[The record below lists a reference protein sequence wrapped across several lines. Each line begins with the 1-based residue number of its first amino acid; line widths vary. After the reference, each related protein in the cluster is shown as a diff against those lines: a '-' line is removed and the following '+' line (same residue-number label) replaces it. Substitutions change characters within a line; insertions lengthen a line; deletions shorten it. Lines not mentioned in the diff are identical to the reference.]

1 MRRAGLW
8 IFVAAIAFS
17 NSPTV
22 IAAKDSV
29 LEDSALET
37 KRQLFRDVYPAAER
51 GDWAPAAALESSLS
65 SYVLWPDL
73 RAAYLRTRV
82 KKSDDVEVR
91 PFLDKYGMLKPAREL
106 RYRLALELAAQDN
119 HDKYLALYEQFYAQL
134 GEARLDCLALAAK
147 IAIGQTDAIA
157 LDAKPL
163 WLVGKS
169 QVDECDPVFS
179 FLRNNGQL
187 DKGLHRERFALA
199 KDQQQFSLA
208 LHLARSIDEV
218 HIAESNRWLGAQ
230 KNPEQFIRQSM
241 PRSSQPS
248 DAPQLAYAVK
258 RLARHDPMTARQ
270 SWLNLRKSRQ
280 FSQQQITEVEREIAL
295 WAARLNLPEANQLL
309 ADLENTSVNNE
320 VIRWRIRSALRQGH
334 WQNVA
339 LNIDALSADERRR
352 SQWQYW
358 KAVTLEETGHAAQ
371 SMLIM
376 ATLSQ
381 QTDYYGFLA
390 ADQLGLDYS
399 FGNATIENKNQVIDG
414 LVENKAL
421 LRARELYE
429 VGLDGRGRS
438 EWNSAII
445 SLNVQEK
452 KQAAILAH
460 QWGWHSQAISTAAKI
475 DYFHDLELRYPLPHR
490 ETFELYSSEAKISE
504 SWVYGVARNE
514 SLFMRDIRSSAG
526 AVGVM
531 QLMPETGRRTAREM
545 SFPYQGRSTL
555 TDPISNIRLGTFYL
569 GKMYNRFYQHP
580 VLATAA
586 YNAGP
591 LRVERWMPA
600 GGAIDA
606 RVWIENIP
614 FNETRKYVRRVLASD
629 TIFRWRLTGETQRLS
644 SQLNDISAA
653 SNPPQVAGY

>member
-8 IFVAAIAFS
+8 IIIAAIAFS

-22 IAAKDSV
+22 IAST
-29 LEDSALET
+29 DSALET
-37 KRQLFRDVYPAAER
+37 KRQLFLDVYPAAER
-51 GDWAPAAALESSLS
+51 GDWAPAAALESSLN

-91 PFLDKYGMLKPAREL
+91 PFLEQYGMLKPAREL
-106 RYRLALELAAQDN
+106 RYRLALKLAAENN
-119 HDKYLALYEQFYAQL
+119 HDDYLALYEQFYAQI

-147 IAIGQTDAIA
+147 IAVGQTDSIA

-179 FLRNNGQL
+179 FLRNNDQL
-187 DKGLHRERFALA
+187 DKALHRERFALA
-199 KDQQQFSLA
+199 KGQQQFSLA
-208 LHLARSIDEV
+208 LHLARSIDED
-218 HIAESNRWLGAQ
+218 HIAEASRWLGAQ
-230 KNPEQFIRQSM
+230 KNPERFIRQAMS
-241 PRSSQPS
+241 RTSHPS

-258 RLARHDPMTARQ
+258 RLARRDPITARQ
-270 SWLNLRKSRQ
+270 SWLNLGKSRQ
-280 FSQQQITEVEREIAL
+280 FSQQQMTEVEREIAL

-309 ADLENTSVNNE
+309 ADLESTAVNNE
-320 VIRWRIRSALRQGH
+320 VIRWRIRSALRQKN

-339 LNIDALSADERRR
+339 LNIDALSAEERQR

-358 KAVTLEETGHAAQ
+358 KAVALEETGHSAQ

-376 ATLSQ
+376 ATLAQ
-381 QTDYYGFLA
+381 QRDYYGFLA

-399 FGNATIENKNQVIDG
+399 FDNATIEYKNQVIDG
-414 LVENKAL
+414 PIENKAL
-421 LRARELYE
+421 TRARELYE

-438 EWNSAII
+438 EWNSAIH
-445 SLNVQEK
+445 SLNAQEK

-475 DYFHDLELRYPLPHR
+475 DDLHDLELRYPLPHR
-490 ETFELYSSEAKISE
+490 DSFELYSSEAKISE
-504 SWVYGVARNE
+504 SWAYGVARNE

-526 AVGVM
+526 AIGVM
-531 QLMPETGRRTAREM
+531 QLMPATGRQTAREM
-545 SFPYQGRSTL
+545 SFPYQGRNTL
-555 TDPISNIRLGTFYL
+555 TDADSNIQLGTFYL

-591 LRVERWMPA
+591 QRVKRWLPA
-600 GGAIDA
+600 RGAVDA
-606 RVWIENIP
+606 RIWIENIP

-644 SQLNDISAA
+644 DLLNEISAA